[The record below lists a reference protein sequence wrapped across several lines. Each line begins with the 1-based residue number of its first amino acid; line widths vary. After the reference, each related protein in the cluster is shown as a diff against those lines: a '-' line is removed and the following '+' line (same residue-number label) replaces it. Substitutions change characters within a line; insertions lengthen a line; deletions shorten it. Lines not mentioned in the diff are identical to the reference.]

1 MKKHAILVI
10 AILALVIFA
19 SGCTTGGNNTS
30 TYSGNGVSFN
40 YPASW
45 QQLQTSS
52 QITLVS
58 VGDPKS
64 ADNSTGSVN
73 TLVAV
78 QKTALPNGNSL
89 KQVYDNTYAQFAA
102 QEASFKTISDTTT
115 TVDGT
120 TAYVNTHTVD
130 VRGVQKKEKAV
141 WFEKNG
147 SAYVILCGSLPADF
161 DSQQAN
167 FDTIINSFKVQ

>member
-1 MKKHAILVI
+1 MKKYAFFVI

-40 YPASW
+40 YPGGW

-52 QITLVS
+52 QSTLVS

-64 ADNSTGSVN
+64 IDNATGSIN
-73 TLVAV
+73 TLAAI
-78 QKTALPNGNSL
+78 QKAALPSGTTL
-89 KQVYDNTYAQFAA
+89 KQVYDNTYAQFVA
-102 QEASFKTISDTTT
+102 QDSTFKTISDTTT
-115 TVDGT
+115 TVDGA
-120 TAYVNTHTVD
+120 TAYVNIHTVD
-130 VRGVQKKEKAV
+130 VKGVQKKEKAV